1 MKGVDGNFSRRGFA
15 LVLMLVLVAL
25 LVLALSALGVL
36 VRVNGQISAASSYRS
51 EARQNALVGLA
62 QAIGGL
68 QTLAGPDDR
77 VTAMAGTAGAPGG
90 SQKRHWC
97 GVWDGGGNFLGW
109 LTSGAENS
117 LAPGVGFHPAVQ
129 LVGKNSVGEKPA
141 TTNAYVDE
149 EYVDAGK
156 IPLVVPR
163 PGGGTEVRG
172 AYAFWVGDEG
182 VKVSA
187 WASAAQWPP
196 EGVRIAVASTPVNVA
211 RIGAAFQQF
220 DVARAARVIAYEQAI
235 HLSYAA
241 GGQLKAANLRD
252 GFHHVT
258 LTHRSVAAGAGY
270 FVGRVNINTTS
281 EVVWRSLIESYE
293 AAPGAK
299 PFGSPAKRTQA
310 IRALANGLSSDPFT
324 SVEAFL
330 TSGLLASAFGGK
342 NGITPDEFAAVMT
355 PMLTVRSD
363 TFRVRAYGEAVNR
376 ADSNRLEAQAYCEAI
391 VQRTPELASLSG
403 TGRAF
408 RILYFR
414 WLGPGDI

>member
-1 MKGVDGNFSRRGFA
+1 MKGVDENVSRRGFA
-15 LVLMLVLVAL
+15 LVLTLVLVAL

-36 VRVNGQISAASSYRS
+36 VRVNGQIASASTYRS

-62 QAIGGL
+62 QAIGEL
-68 QTLAGPDDR
+68 QTLAGPDER
-77 VTAMAGTAGAPGG
+77 VTAMAGTAGEPDG
-90 SQKRHWC
+90 SPKRHWC
-97 GVWDGGGNFLGW
+97 GVWDSGGSFLGW

-117 LAPGVGFHPAVQ
+117 LAPSVGFHPVIQ
-129 LVGKNSVGEKPA
+129 LVGKNSA
-141 TTNAYVDE
+141 D

-156 IPLVVPR
+156 ILLVTPR
-163 PGGGTEVRG
+163 PGGGEDTRG

-187 WASAAQWPP
+187 WAPAAQWPP

-220 DVARAARVIAYEQAI
+220 DVARAPRVVAYEQAI
-235 HLSYAA
+235 DLSYAA
-241 GGQLKAANLRD
+241 GGQLNAANLRD

-281 EVVWRSLIESYE
+281 AVVWRSLMESYE
-293 AAPGAK
+293 AAPGAE
-299 PFGSPAKRTQA
+299 PFGATAKRTQA
-310 IRALANGLSSDPFT
+310 INALANGLSNGPFT

-330 TSGLLASAFGGK
+330 ASGLVASAFGGK
-342 NGITPDEFAAVMT
+342 NGITPDEFAAVMA

-363 TFRVRAYGEAVNR
+363 TFRVRAYGEAANR
-376 ADSNRLEAQAYCEAI
+376 VDSNRLEAQAYCEAI
-391 VQRTPELASLSG
+391 VQRTPELAPLSG
-403 TGRAF
+403 SGRAF
-408 RILYFR
+408 RIIYFR
-414 WLGPGDI
+414 WLGPDDI